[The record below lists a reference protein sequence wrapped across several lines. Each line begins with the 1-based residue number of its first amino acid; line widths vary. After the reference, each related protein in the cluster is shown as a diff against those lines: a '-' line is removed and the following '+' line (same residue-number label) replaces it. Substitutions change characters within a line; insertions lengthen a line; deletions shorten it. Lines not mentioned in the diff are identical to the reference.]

1 MTMKVFKPIG
11 DVGGDGWRWWEKVDG
26 MCGETKIEPYDPL
39 KAVNYGVKL
48 SSLLLLIIQDLYI
61 LYHIV

>member
-1 MTMKVFKPIG
+1 MEVVEKGRWYV
-11 DVGGDGWRWWEKVDG
+11 WRNK
-26 MCGETKIEPYDPL
+26 EPYDPL

-48 SSLLLLIIQDLYI
+48 SSLLLLIIQDLYL